1 MMATNIDL
9 IYGTLQPLEQDF
21 QAVCS
26 EPTIAFK
33 REMEFAMQVFSGN
46 EFLARAAASTPA
58 ATRSAILNLSSIG
71 VTLNPAKKLA
81 YLVPRKVGDKFQV
94 CLDISYFGIM
104 HIAQQSGAILW
115 CQSAIV
121 RKNDKF
127 TLIAIDKPPQHEFN
141 AFDTIEARGDVVGAY
156 VVAKTPDG
164 DYLTHTMRASDIFS
178 IRDRSEAWKAYVAKK
193 VKSCPWST
201 DEEQMILKT
210 VVKQAHKY
218 WPRRDRLDQA
228 IDYINTDGGEGINF
242 AAERGSEKDVTP
254 ITDETQAT
262 INDLLIHL
270 DKTWE
275 KDLLPLCSRIFKR
288 PINASSELTEQEA
301 LKTLDFLKKQANTT
315 KVAA

>member
-1 MMATNIDL
+1 MASNIDV

-71 VTLNPAKKLA
+71 ITLNPAKKLA
-81 YLVPRKVGDKFQV
+81 YLVPRKIGDKFQV

-104 HIAQQSGAILW
+104 HIAQQAGAILW

-141 AFDTIEARGDVVGAY
+141 AFDTIESRGDVVGAY

-164 DYLTHTMRASDIFS
+164 DYLTHTMRASDIFA
-178 IRDRSEAWKAYVAKK
+178 IRDRSEAWKAFVAKK

-242 AAERGSEKDVTP
+242 AAERGVEKDVSP
-254 ITDETQAT
+254 ATDETLKA
-262 INDLLIHL
+262 INDAMLPR
-270 DKTWE
+270 DGTW
-275 KDLLPLCSRIFKR
+275 DTFLPYLSKRFKR
-288 PINASSELTEQEA
+288 QITEPTQLTEAEA
-301 LKTLDFLKKQANTT
+301 KTALSLLTTQTT
-315 KVAA
+315 KAAA